1 MHVALVGKAGAG
13 KDTIA
18 DYLVQNYGFKKFAF
32 ADKIKEI
39 VYDLFPDA
47 GPKPRKLFQDVGM
60 FFRGIDK
67 DVWVKYLC
75 RKVEKE
81 PGNVVVA
88 DVRFKNELEELRKLG
103 FISVRV
109 EAAEEIR
116 KRRLLERDGEIN
128 KERLN
133 HVSETDLDDV
143 VCDYLIVNNEKLE
156 QLYSMIKLLIESL
169 RFMAL
174 SF

>member
-1 MHVALVGKAGAG
+1 MRIALIGKAGAG

-18 DYLVQNYGFKKFAF
+18 DYLVQNYDFKKFAF

-47 GPKPRKLFQDVGM
+47 GPKPRKLLQDVGM

-81 PGNVVVA
+81 PGNVVVT
-88 DVRFKNELEELRKLG
+88 DVRFKNELEGLRKLG
-103 FISVRV
+103 FIPIKV

-116 KRRLLERDGEIN
+116 KHRLLERDGIVDY
-128 KERLN
+128 ERLY
-133 HVSETDLDDV
+133 HISETELDDV
-143 VCDYLIVNNEKLE
+143 TCYYRVVNNGGLE
-156 QLYSMIKLLIESL
+156 QLYENIRLLCKLFPD
-169 RFMAL
+169 R
-174 SF
+174 